1 MCESASGCRLPVS
14 YLAFN
19 CFKLSQIEL
28 ASGCQLPV
36 ANSHNT
42 GELASGCRLPV
53 SYLAFIVLNPLKSNW
68 HLAASCQLPIHT
80 NRRIS
85 IWLPFAGFLS
95 SFYCFKPSQN
105 RIGIWL
111 PVASCQFTQTGELAS
126 GCRLPVFLSSFYCFK
141 LSQIELASGCQ
152 LPVANSHN
160 TGELASGCCLPVFY
174 LAFIV
179 LTLSN
184 RIGIW
189 LPVASC
195 QFTQTGELASG
206 CRLPVSYLAF
216 IVLNPLKS
224 NWHLAASCQL
234 PIHTNRR
241 ISIWL
246 PFAGFLSSFYC
257 FKPSQIELASGCH
270 LPVANS
276 LECANRHLAAVCNVP
291 IQLQLF

>member
-1 MCESASGCRLPVS
+1 MRIGIWLPFAKF
-14 YLAFN
+14 LFNFN

-28 ASGCQLPV
+28 ASG
-36 ANSHNT
+36 
-42 GELASGCRLPV
+42 
-53 SYLAFIVLNPLKSNW
+53 
-68 HLAASCQLPIHT
+68 CQLPIHT

-95 SFYCFKPSQN
+95 IFYCFK
-105 RIGIWL
+105 
-111 PVASCQFTQTGELAS
+111 
-126 GCRLPVFLSSFYCFK
+126 
-141 LSQIELASGCQ
+141 
-152 LPVANSHN
+152 
-160 TGELASGCCLPVFY
+160 
-174 LAFIV
+174 
-179 LTLSN
+179 
-184 RIGIW
+184 
-189 LPVASC
+189 
-195 QFTQTGELASG
+195 
-206 CRLPVSYLAF
+206 
-216 IVLNPLKS
+216 PLKS

-276 LECANRHLAAVCNVP
+276 LECANRHLAAVCKVP

>member
-1 MCESASGCRLPVS
+1 MPVHTNRRIAIVLNPLKSNWLWLPVVFKPSQIESSHKQAAWLCRLSSCQFTQTACLPVS
-14 YLAFN
+14 YLA
-19 CFKLSQIEL
+19 QIEL

-36 ANSHNT
+36 VLN
-42 GELASGCRLPV
+42 RLPV
-53 SYLAFIVLNPLKSNW
+53 SLAKTLSNWHLAASCQLPIHTNRRISIWLPFAGFAFLAFIVLNPNWHLQMRIASGCQLLLLLAFIVLNPLKSNW

-95 SFYCFKPSQN
+95 SFYCFKPSQSP
-105 RIGIWL
+105 IGTGK
-111 PVASCQFTQTGELAS
+111 QFELH
-126 GCRLPVFLSSFYCFK
+126 
-141 LSQIELASGCQ
+141 LA
-152 LPVANSHN
+152 A
-160 TGELASGCCLPVFY
+160 
-174 LAFIV
+174 
-179 LTLSN
+179 
-184 RIGIW
+184 
-189 LPVASC
+189 VASC

-257 FKPSQIELASGCH
+257 FKPSQIELASGCQ

-276 LECANRHLAAVCNVP
+276 HKQAN
-291 IQLQLF
+291 

>member
-1 MCESASGCRLPVS
+1 MPVSFLAFIVLNSLKSNWHLAASYQLPVRKRQWIDIRLPFAS
-14 YLAFN
+14 FLLSIN
-19 CFKLSQIEL
+19 RFKPPQIEL
-28 ASGCQLPV
+28 ASGCHLPV
-36 ANSHNT
+36 ANSLECANRH
-42 GELASGCRLPV
+42 LAAVCKVPIPIS
-53 SYLAFIVLNPLKSNW
+53 AFIVLNPLKSNW

-95 SFYCFKPSQN
+95 SFYCFKP
-105 RIGIWL
+105 
-111 PVASCQFTQTGELAS
+111 T
-126 GCRLPVFLSSFYCFK
+126 
-141 LSQIELASGCQ
+141 QIELASGCQ
-152 LPVANSHN
+152 LPVANSHKQ
-160 TGELASGCCLPVFY
+160 AK
-174 LAFIV
+174 
-179 LTLSN
+179 
-184 RIGIW
+184 
-189 LPVASC
+189 
-195 QFTQTGELASG
+195 ASG

-257 FKPSQIELASGCH
+257 FKPSQIELASGCQ

-276 LECANRHLAAVCNVP
+276 HKQAN
-291 IQLQLF
+291 

>member
-1 MCESASGCRLPVS
+1 MCESASGCRLQSSYSTSIVVS
-14 YLAFN
+14 
-19 CFKLSQIEL
+19 S
-28 ASGCQLPV
+28 
-36 ANSHNT
+36 
-42 GELASGCRLPV
+42 
-53 SYLAFIVLNPLKSNW
+53 LKSNW

-95 SFYCFKPSQN
+95 SFYCFKPSQ
-105 RIGIWL
+105 
-111 PVASCQFTQTGELAS
+111 
-126 GCRLPVFLSSFYCFK
+126 
-141 LSQIELASGCQ
+141 IELASGCQ
-152 LPVANSHN
+152 
-160 TGELASGCCLPVFY
+160 
-174 LAFIV
+174 
-179 LTLSN
+179 
-184 RIGIW
+184 

-257 FKPSQIELASGCH
+257 FKPTQIELASGCQ

-276 LECANRHLAAVCNVP
+276 HK
-291 IQLQLF
+291 

>member
-1 MCESASGCRLPVS
+1 M
-14 YLAFN
+14 
-19 CFKLSQIEL
+19 

-36 ANSHNT
+36 ANSQT

-95 SFYCFKPSQN
+95 SFFCFK
-105 RIGIWL
+105 
-111 PVASCQFTQTGELAS
+111 A
-126 GCRLPVFLSSFYCFK
+126 
-141 LSQIELASGCQ
+141 QIELASGCQ
-152 LPVANSHN
+152 LPIHTNRQISIW
-160 TGELASGCCLPVFY
+160 LPFAVFLSSFY
-174 LAFIV
+174 CFKP
-179 LTLSN
+179 SN

-257 FKPSQIELASGCH
+257 FKPSQIELASGCQ

-276 LECANRHLAAVCNVP
+276 HKQAN
-291 IQLQLF
+291 

>member
-1 MCESASGCRLPVS
+1 MK
-14 YLAFN
+14 LAA
-19 CFKLSQIEL
+19 I
-28 ASGCQLPV
+28 CQLPIEWV
-36 ANSHNT
+36 NGNNWQPTSRIWLPFAGCLSTHSIGSNMPIRHFKTGCQSLPSGCNSPQT

-53 SYLAFIVLNPLKSNW
+53 SFLAFNCFKPSQIELASGCQLLQPVANSHRTGELASGCRLPPINFVVLNPLKSNW

-80 NRRIS
+80 
-85 IWLPFAGFLS
+85 
-95 SFYCFKPSQN
+95 K
-105 RIGIWL
+105 
-111 PVASCQFTQTGELAS
+111 GELAS
-126 GCRLPVFLSSFYCFK
+126 GCRLPVSYW
-141 LSQIELASGCQ
+141 Q
-152 LPVANSHN
+152 
-160 TGELASGCCLPVFY
+160 
-174 LAFIV
+174 AFIV
-179 LTLSN
+179 LSLSN

-257 FKPSQIELASGCH
+257 FKPSQSELASGCQ

-276 LECANRHLAAVCNVP
+276 HKQAN
-291 IQLQLF
+291 